1 MSAAEVLVT
10 HPQVAQCIPE
20 EELPCKP
27 YCMIRNEGLHSSA
40 GLPTAGFR
48 TAKYIPEEWAQ
59 NNYAKYYQAFA
70 DRDTAENVQNESKTL
85 MSERERLTQDT
96 QATSTKKIGERLQD
110 IFFWK
115 SELKREIE
123 DLLAETE
130 LLLQQKRRLEIALDA
145 VEIAM
150 FVSTD
155 NLQNRERRQGPD
167 LVKDRV
173 EDELLKE
180 VDLIRNVQGV
190 LKRTLD
196 EVIKQIRRNRDAKEV
211 LEMDW
216 SDKYEAYKI
225 DVKAGGLN
233 NQSTNIQFHPN
244 SAKFEDNSSTPESW
258 AQFTHCNIYKA
269 EQERMASINLRALV
283 DNVLLETSQDLRCQY
298 DRVNAAFNQ
307 RLEELNDAKAK
318 LEYHLRRILEQIADQ
333 EKNIAHLKQA
343 IKDKEAPLKVAQTRL
358 YERTY
363 RPNVELTRDPAQ
375 FNLICEVSEIQ
386 ESISLLQ
393 EKLREAQIS
402 LENME
407 NTRMTLEKEIAIKV
421 NSIFIDS
428 EKCLKHRERYP
439 SIIRLSGYQ

>member
-1 MSAAEVLVT
+1 MSATEVLVT

-27 YCMIRNEGLHSSA
+27 YCMVKNTGPHSSS
-40 GLPTAGFR
+40 GLATAGFR
-48 TAKYIPEEWAQ
+48 TAKYIPEEWMQ
-59 NNYAKYYQAFA
+59 NNYSKYYQSFA
-70 DRDTAENVQNESKTL
+70 DRDTAENVRNEAKSL
-85 MSERERLTQDT
+85 IAEREKLTQDT
-96 QATSTKKIGERLQD
+96 QANSTKRLGERLQD

-115 SELKREIE
+115 SELTREIE

-130 LLLQQKRRLEIALDA
+130 LLLEKQRRLEVALDA
-145 VEIAM
+145 TEVAM
-150 FVSTD
+150 FISTD
-155 NLQNRERRQGPD
+155 NLQNRARRQGPD
-167 LVKDRV
+167 LVKDAV

-180 VDLIRNVQGV
+180 ADLTQNVRGV

-196 EVIKQIRRNRDAKEV
+196 QVITQIRKNRDIKEL

-216 SDKYEAYKI
+216 SDKYETYKI

-233 NQSTNIQFHPN
+233 NQSTNIQMHPN
-244 SAKFEDNSSTPESW
+244 SSKFEDNSSTPESW

-269 EQERMASINLRALV
+269 EQERMNSINLRALV
-283 DNVLLETSQDLRCQY
+283 DNVLQETSKDLREQY
-298 DRVNAAFNQ
+298 DRVNAAFNK
-307 RLEELNDAKAK
+307 RLEELFDAKAK
-318 LEYHLRRILEQIADQ
+318 LDHHLRKIVEQIAGQ
-333 EKNIAHLKQA
+333 ERNIANLKQA
-343 IKDKEAPLKVAQTRL
+343 IKDKEAPLKVAHTRL

-375 FNLICEVSEIQ
+375 VNLICEVGEIS
-386 ESISLLQ
+386 ESIAFLQ
-393 EKLREAQIS
+393 EKLKEAQMS

-407 NTRMTLEKEIAIKV
+407 NTRMILEKEVAIKA

-439 SIIRLSGYQ
+439 TVVRLAGYQ

>member
-1 MSAAEVLVT
+1 MSVSEVLVT
-10 HPQVAQCIPE
+10 HPQVARCIPE

-27 YCMIRNEGLHSSA
+27 YCIIKNTGLHSSS
-40 GLPTAGFR
+40 GLATAGFR
-48 TAKYIPEEWAQ
+48 TAKYIPEEWLQ
-59 NNYAKYYQAFA
+59 NNYSKYYQSFA
-70 DRDTAENVQNESKTL
+70 DRDTAENVRDESKFL
-85 MSERERLTQDT
+85 ISDREKLTHDT
-96 QATSTKKIGERLQD
+96 QAHSTKRLGERLQD

-145 VEIAM
+145 NEIAL
-150 FVSTD
+150 FISTD

-173 EDELLKE
+173 EEELLKE
-180 VDLIRNVQGV
+180 VDLIRNVHGV

-196 EVIKQIRRNRDAKEV
+196 QVNTQIRRNRDIKEL

-233 NQSTNIQFHPN
+233 DQSTNIQFHPN
-244 SAKFEDNSSTPESW
+244 SSKFEDNSSTPESW

-283 DNVLLETSQDLRCQY
+283 DNVLLETSEDLREQY
-298 DRVNAAFNQ
+298 DRVNSAFNK
-307 RLEELNDAKAK
+307 RLEELSDTKAK
-318 LEYHLRRILEQIADQ
+318 LEHHLRKILEQIAAQ
-333 EKNIAHLKQA
+333 ERNIANLKQA

-375 FNLICEVSEIQ
+375 LSLICEVGEIT
-386 ESISLLQ
+386 ESIVLLQ
-393 EKLREAQIS
+393 AKLKEAQMS

-407 NTRMTLEKEIAIKV
+407 NTRMTLEKEIAIKA

-428 EKCLKHRERYP
+428 VKCLKHRERYP
-439 SIIRLSGYQ
+439 TVIRFSGYQ

>member
-1 MSAAEVLVT
+1 MSATEVLVT

-27 YCMIRNEGLHSSA
+27 YCMVKNTGLHSSS
-40 GLPTAGFR
+40 GLATAGFR

-59 NNYAKYYQAFA
+59 NNYSKYYQSFA
-70 DRDTAENVQNESKTL
+70 ERDTAENVRNGSKSL
-85 MSERERLTQDT
+85 IVEREKLTQDT
-96 QATSTKKIGERLQD
+96 QAHSTKRLGERLQD

-130 LLLQQKRRLEIALDA
+130 LLLEKQRRLEIALDA
-145 VEIAM
+145 TEIAM
-150 FVSTD
+150 FISTD

-167 LVKDRV
+167 LVKDAV

-180 VDLIRNVQGV
+180 VDLIQNVRGV

-196 EVIKQIRRNRDAKEV
+196 QVITQIRKNRDAKER

-244 SAKFEDNSSTPESW
+244 SSKFEDNSSTPESW

-269 EQERMASINLRALV
+269 EQERMNSINLRTLV
-283 DNVLLETSQDLRCQY
+283 DSVLQETSEDLHEQY
-298 DRVNAAFNQ
+298 DRVNAAFNK
-307 RLEELNDAKAK
+307 RLEELFDVKAK
-318 LEYHLRRILEQIADQ
+318 LDHHLRKILEQIAAQ
-333 EKNIAHLKQA
+333 ERNIANLKQA

-375 FNLICEVSEIQ
+375 MNLICEVGEIS
-386 ESISLLQ
+386 ESIALLQ
-393 EKLREAQIS
+393 EKLKEAQMS

-407 NTRMTLEKEIAIKV
+407 DTRMTLEKEIAIKA
-421 NSIFIDS
+421 NSIFIDN

-439 SIIRLSGYQ
+439 TVVRLAGYQ

>member
-1 MSAAEVLVT
+1 MSATEILVT
-10 HPQVAQCIPE
+10 HPQVARCIPE

-27 YCMIRNEGLHSSA
+27 YCIVNNTGLHSSS
-40 GLPTAGFR
+40 GLATAGFR
-48 TAKYIPEEWAQ
+48 TAKYIPEEWQQ
-59 NNYAKYYQAFA
+59 NNYSKYYQSFA
-70 DRDTAENVQNESKTL
+70 DRDTAENLRNESKTL

-96 QATSTKKIGERLQD
+96 QANSTKKLGERLQD

-123 DLLAETE
+123 DMLAETE

-145 VEIAM
+145 TEIAL
-150 FVSTD
+150 FISTD

-173 EDELLKE
+173 EDELLRE
-180 VDLIRNVQGV
+180 VDLIRNVQGI

-196 EVIKQIRRNRDAKEV
+196 QVITQIRRNRDIKEV

-216 SDKYEAYKI
+216 SEKYEAYKI
-225 DVKAGGLN
+225 DIKAGGLN

-269 EQERMASINLRALV
+269 EQQRMASINLRCLV
-283 DNVLLETSQDLRCQY
+283 DNVLLETSEDLREQY
-298 DRVNAAFNQ
+298 DRVNAAFNK
-307 RLEELNDAKAK
+307 RLEELDDTKAK
-318 LEYHLRRILEQIADQ
+318 LDHHLRKILEQIAAQ
-333 EKNIAHLKQA
+333 ERNIANLKQA

-375 FNLICEVSEIQ
+375 LNLICEVGEIS
-386 ESISLLQ
+386 ESIALLQ
-393 EKLREAQIS
+393 EKLKDAQMS

-407 NTRMTLEKEIAIKV
+407 NTRMTLEKEIAIKA

-428 EKCLKHRERYP
+428 EKNLKHRERYP
-439 SIIRLSGYQ
+439 TVIRLSGYQ